1 VKVWIWLYSS
11 YVMKQMK
18 EAFPL
23 YEQWGVA
30 GLKIDFVNR
39 DDQQGIQFYYDVAR
53 EASAHHLM
61 VDFHGASKPW
71 GIART
76 FPNVMSY
83 EGILGMEQSKAGRRD
98 NPPQRTVYPFTRMLA
113 GPMDYTPGAF
123 NNVTEDG
130 FVARDEN
137 PTVMGTRAQQ
147 LALYV
152 VYETPFQM
160 VSDSPQAYR
169 EQPGF
174 EFIEEVPTAWDETR
188 VLSGRPGEYATIAR
202 RNGNN
207 WYVGSINN
215 WTERDVTVPLTFL
228 SEGDYEAEIY
238 ADAADAATAPK
249 HLEISHK
256 TVRRSDTMTFHLAPG
271 GGAAIRLQHN

>member
-1 VKVWIWLYSS
+1 
-11 YVMKQMK
+11 
-18 EAFPL
+18 
-23 YEQWGVA
+23 
-30 GLKIDFVNR
+30 
-39 DDQQGIQFYYDVAR
+39 
-53 EASAHHLM
+53 
-61 VDFHGASKPW
+61 
-71 GIART
+71 
-76 FPNVMSY
+76 
-83 EGILGMEQSKAGRRD
+83 
-98 NPPQRTVYPFTRMLA
+98 MLA

-169 EQPGF
+169 GHLGF
-174 EFIEEVPTAWDETR
+174 EFIKEVPTAWDETR
-188 VLSGRPGEYATIAR
+188 VIAGRPGEFATIAR

-207 WYVGSINN
+207 WYVGSMNN
-215 WTERDVTVPLTFL
+215 WSGRDVTVPLTFL
-228 SEGDYEAEIY
+228 SDGDYKAEIY
-238 ADAADAATAPK
+238 ADAADAAIEPK

-256 TVRRSDTMTFHLAPG
+256 AVRRSDTLTFHLAPG

>member
-1 VKVWIWLYSS
+1 
-11 YVMKQMK
+11 
-18 EAFPL
+18 
-23 YEQWGVA
+23 
-30 GLKIDFVNR
+30 
-39 DDQQGIQFYYDVAR
+39 
-53 EASAHHLM
+53 M

-98 NPPQRTVYPFTRMLA
+98 NPAQRTVYPFTRMLA

-137 PTVMGTRAQQ
+137 PMVMGTRAQQ

-174 EFIEEVPTAWDETR
+174 EFIKEVPAAWDETR
-188 VLSGRPGEYATIAR
+188 VLAGRPGEYATIAR

-228 SEGDYEAEIY
+228 SEGDYKAEIY
-238 ADAADAATAPK
+238 ADAADAATEPK

-256 TVRRSDTMTFHLAPG
+256 TVRRSDTLTFHLAPG